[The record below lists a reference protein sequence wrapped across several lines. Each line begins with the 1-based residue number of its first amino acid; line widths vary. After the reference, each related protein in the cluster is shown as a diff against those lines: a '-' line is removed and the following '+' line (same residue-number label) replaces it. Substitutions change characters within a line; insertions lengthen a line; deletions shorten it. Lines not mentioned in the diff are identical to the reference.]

1 MRLVRQTHTKIT
13 SMQPIAELKLSGV
26 RADGSVV
33 PITAAVGPPY
43 RQERHWRCPI
53 SLVGIDDHLA
63 DIAGEDSLQALC
75 LGLRLLGLRLADF
88 LARGGRL
95 FVEGGG
101 PDDPDTELP
110 LDAYFGTL
118 GGPPH
123 G

>member
-1 MRLVRQTHTKIT
+1 M
-13 SMQPIAELKLSGV
+13 MQSIAELRLSGV

-33 PITAAVGPPY
+33 PITVSVGQPY
-43 RQERHWRCPI
+43 QHERHWRCPI

-95 FVEGGG
+95 FVEGSG
-101 PDDPDTELP
+101 PDDPETELP
-110 LDAYFGTL
+110 LAAYFGTL
-118 GGPPH
+118 AGGPPS
-123 G
+123 GLSGRRDP